1 MKFFQENLYHVYN
14 RGNLSNPIFFDKENY
29 FFFLKKMKTHLSP
42 YCEILA
48 WCLMPNHFHWVIYV
62 KKQTESKSHKS
73 ILNSEP
79 VEELN
84 KSIGILLRS
93 YTRAVNKKYKKQG
106 SLFQQKTKSKNLNRD
121 ISSKDD
127 YPLTCFLYIHQN
139 PLRAGLENYLGEWEF
154 SSYKDYIGA
163 RNGQL
168 CNIQLARELLD
179 LPEDSRLFDELSSR
193 TIDEDKL
200 KKLF

>member
-14 RGNLSNPIFFDKENY
+14 RGNLSNPIFFDEENY
-29 FFFLKKMKTHLSP
+29 LFFLKKMKIHLSP

-48 WCLMPNHFHWVIYV
+48 WCLMPNHFHWMIYV
-62 KKQTESKSHKS
+62 KNHTESESHDS
-73 ILNSEP
+73 LPNSEP
-79 VEELN
+79 VVELN

-106 SLFQQKTKSKNLNRD
+106 SLFQQKTKSKDLNDDFTSR
-121 ISSKDD
+121 DD

-139 PLRAGLENYLGEWEF
+139 PLRSGLENQLGEWEF
-154 SSYKDYIGA
+154 SSCKDFTGV
-163 RNGQL
+163 RNGKL
-168 CNIQLARELLD
+168 CNLELARELLD
-179 LPEDSRLFDELSSR
+179 LPDNSRLFHKLSRR
-193 TIDEDKL
+193 TIDKDKL